1 MQHKDVIEVYNAIIK
16 QVKDKIGKTTNI
28 VYPYGT
34 KNIIIEGFNVTEKNY
49 NIFVARRDYLL
60 GGDEWK

>member
-1 MQHKDVIEVYNAIIK
+1 MRHKDVLEVYNNIIR
-16 QVKDKIGKTTNI
+16 QVKNKIGKSTNI
-28 VYPYGT
+28 VYPFGT

-60 GGDEWK
+60 GDE